1 MKLISLRNSEFC
13 VRYSIFSFK
22 ASCLM
27 KMLQRNG
34 YLSVFQDNP
43 YSPIF
48 QELSNS
54 ALFNVPLLTQKKVIS
69 IICDIKPGLMTMRL
83 LFCLIGL
90 LLVVEGI
97 PYFAFPDKMKRWMNI
112 IQEIPDSQL
121 RIIGFVS
128 MCVGVIIAYLF
139 R

>member
-1 MKLISLRNSEFC
+1 
-13 VRYSIFSFK
+13 
-22 ASCLM
+22 
-27 KMLQRNG
+27 
-34 YLSVFQDNP
+34 
-43 YSPIF
+43 
-48 QELSNS
+48 
-54 ALFNVPLLTQKKVIS
+54 
-69 IICDIKPGLMTMRL
+69 
-83 LFCLIGL
+83 LIGL
-90 LLVVEGI
+90 LLVVEGV